1 MEGKMEMEDFC
12 SDWVLNKRWMVLQG
26 NISMS

>member
-1 MEGKMEMEDFC
+1 LSAQWWTFC

-26 NISMS
+26 SLTCGRW